1 MNITRA
7 VDYAFRLL
15 TFLAAQGGE
24 GSTRDMACEI
34 DVSFNHLSK
43 LVQRLSNAG
52 ILITKKGKGGGIK
65 LSKPATK
72 ISLAEVYEAIE
83 GPLYIND
90 CLFHRKSC
98 KFSGKCKV
106 RKCLG
111 KIQKKIRD
119 MLSEQNI
126 LDLAPGVSYI

>member
-7 VDYAFRLL
+7 TDYAFRLL
-15 TFLAAQGGE
+15 TYLAAQGGE
-24 GSTRDMACEI
+24 GATRDLADEI

-43 LVQRLSNAG
+43 LVQRLQKAG
-52 ILITKKGKGGGIK
+52 LLITKKGKGGGIR
-65 LSKPATK
+65 LAKPATK
-72 ISLAEVYEAIE
+72 INLAEVYEAIE

-98 KFSGKCKV
+98 QFSGKCKV

-111 KIQKKIRD
+111 AIQQKIKG

-126 LDLAPGVSYI
+126 MDLAIG